1 MSHIKKSAVLFFP
14 PLSPLSLSALLIP
27 FFLFLFLN
35 SSTAQEVILEQ
46 KPDPMASSNFG
57 ANKAW
62 FAQFTLGV
70 GTLAGGSTS
79 TALSYND
86 WRSNDLRIGVKLK
99 RKINGLLSVWLE
111 PEYHYAAYNIN
122 QNGAKITDTLFWNNN
137 DIKHEKE
144 RFATEGVL
152 VNGFL
157 RFNMDTKR
165 GNFLGY
171 YLDLGAGADVI
182 IDREYL
188 AIDKKGDGSQVKT
201 SISNIPYMNSIG
213 YTAFARIGINWI
225 ALVFN
230 YRLSSV
236 FKSQYGIPEPS
247 LFTIGIEAN
256 PYGH

>member
-1 MSHIKKSAVLFFP
+1 MNHKKKSSLF
-14 PLSPLSLSALLIP
+14 
-27 FFLFLFLN
+27 FFLFLALALR
-35 SSTAQEVILEQ
+35 SASAQDVILEQ
-46 KPDPMASSNFG
+46 KPDPMSSSNFG
-57 ANKAW
+57 ANKDW
-62 FAQFTLGV
+62 FAQVTLGV
-70 GTLAGGSTS
+70 GTLVGGTNSNV
-79 TALSYND
+79 LSYND
-86 WRSNDLRIGVKLK
+86 WRSNDLRIGIKLK

-122 QNGAKITDTLFWNNN
+122 QTGAKNTDTLFWNNAPT
-137 DIKHEKE
+137 KHEKE

-157 RFNMDTKR
+157 RFNLDYKR

-188 AIDKKGDGSQVKT
+188 AIDKKTDGSEVKT

-213 YTAFARIGINWI
+213 YNAFARIGINWI

-247 LFTIGIEAN
+247 LFTAGIEIN

>member
-1 MSHIKKSAVLFFP
+1 MNPIKKSPNSFP
-14 PLSPLSLSALLIP
+14 PLFLFP
-27 FFLFLFLN
+27 FLFLVLGFLPK
-35 SSTAQEVILEQ
+35 TFAQDVILEQ
-46 KPDPMASSNFG
+46 KPDPNAIGNFG

-62 FAQFTLGV
+62 FAQVTLGV
-70 GTLAGGSTS
+70 GTLVGGTNSN
-79 TALSYND
+79 ALSYND
-86 WRSNDLRIGVKLK
+86 WRSNDIRVGVKLK

-122 QNGAKITDTLFWNNN
+122 QSGAKITDTLFWNNA
-137 DIKHEKE
+137 DTKHEKE

-157 RFNMDTKR
+157 RFNLDYKR

-171 YLDLGAGADVI
+171 YLDLGAGSDII

-188 AIDKKGDGSQVKT
+188 ALDKKGDGSEVKT

-213 YTAFARIGINWI
+213 YNAFARIGINWI

-230 YRLSSV
+230 YRLSSI

-247 LFTIGIEAN
+247 LFTVGIEAN